1 MYRTIPDRGRGDK
14 KQSGLHK
21 IRHFSGR
28 GLPFVTQG
36 EVEERTVLTADYEK
50 LVKITSKLWSEK
62 GYNVCALWKMSKIT
76 NALSGLTLKPS
87 PCRSSGKA
95 VPKQTE

>member
-1 MYRTIPDRGRGDK
+1 MYRTVPDRGRGDK
-14 KQSGLHK
+14 KQPGLHK

-76 NALSGLTLKPS
+76 NALSGFTLKPS